1 MSKRP
6 ELTAAERALPYAKFY
21 DLPITPIPEEKLAV
35 LAAGPIDP
43 SLALKI
49 EDRNDL
55 FKPGY
60 LPCEIGYCVMPNGT
74 GFLAN
79 RTEMPGVTPEMFEWW
94 FAWHSLEDL
103 RYRIW
108 DPEDHYYA
116 RQQMREKTLD
126 QSLPMRERTWG
137 TVHHVLED
145 IGPGPDELVLE
156 FRYPHEL
163 GYEEEKVG
171 TDACAALICANG
183 HGPADVP
190 DRYSLTDVAA
200 FTRWYLSDYPVQVR
214 VREDGLLVA
223 GGPKGSTWKHPFVL
237 DMDVLKTIPFWF
249 AGLFLLALLGVLGLT
264 ALVLGRQFRREQ
276 QERDFARSDW
286 INGISL
292 FVVVFVI
299 YPMGYSI
306 YRAADLPR
314 TLLPG
319 AIATGAFGITMTAVP
334 GTPQI
339 QNLIPTDYYGTTTA
353 QTGATQMME

>member
-183 HGPADVP
+183 HGPVP
-190 DRYSLTDVAA
+190 GQGVAA
-200 FTRWYLSDYPVQVR
+200 IMTHFVREIPGGIELRSRFWIGYGLVDGQAGQAGARRR
-214 VREDGLLVA
+214 VRP
-223 GGPKGSTWKHPFVL
+223 GGGTH
-237 DMDVLKTIPFWF
+237 
-249 AGLFLLALLGVLGLT
+249 GLFAHNLKEFGHLA
-264 ALVLGRQFRREQ
+264 A
-276 QERDFARSDW
+276 
-286 INGISL
+286 I
-292 FVVVFVI
+292 
-299 YPMGYSI
+299 
-306 YRAADLPR
+306 LPQVY
-314 TLLPG
+314 
-319 AIATGAFGITMTAVP
+319 AE
-334 GTPQI
+334 
-339 QNLIPTDYYGTTTA
+339 NKDNW
-353 QTGATQMME
+353 

>member
-126 QSLPMRERTWG
+126 QSLPMRERSSMPPEISRTKWVMMAATPWPG
-137 TVHHVLED
+137 T
-145 IGPGPDELVLE
+145 GPWP
-156 FRYPHEL
+156 
-163 GYEEEKVG
+163 
-171 TDACAALICANG
+171 
-183 HGPADVP
+183 
-190 DRYSLTDVAA
+190 
-200 FTRWYLSDYPVQVR
+200 
-214 VREDGLLVA
+214 
-223 GGPKGSTWKHPFVL
+223 
-237 DMDVLKTIPFWF
+237 
-249 AGLFLLALLGVLGLT
+249 LA
-264 ALVLGRQFRREQ
+264 Q
-276 QERDFARSDW
+276 
-286 INGISL
+286 
-292 FVVVFVI
+292 
-299 YPMGYSI
+299 M
-306 YRAADLPR
+306 RAAQ
-314 TLLPG
+314 
-319 AIATGAFGITMTAVP
+319 ASVP
-334 GTPQI
+334 TFSSS
-339 QNLIPTDYYGTTTA
+339 
-353 QTGATQMME
+353 

>member
-60 LPCEIGYCVMPNGT
+60 LPCEIGYCVMPDGT
-74 GFLAN
+74 SFLAN

-183 HGPADVP
+183 HGPVPGQGVAAIMTHFVREIPGGIELRSRFWIGYGLVDGRLVKLVP
-190 DRYSLTDVAA
+190 DGVSV
-200 FTRWYLSDYPVQVR
+200 PEEV
-214 VREDGLLVA
+214 
-223 GGPKGSTWKHPFVL
+223 P
-237 DMDVLKTIPFWF
+237 M
-249 AGLFLLALLGVLGLT
+249 GLFAHNLKEFGHLA
-264 ALVLGRQFRREQ
+264 A
-276 QERDFARSDW
+276 
-286 INGISL
+286 I
-292 FVVVFVI
+292 
-299 YPMGYSI
+299 
-306 YRAADLPR
+306 LPQVY
-314 TLLPG
+314 
-319 AIATGAFGITMTAVP
+319 AE
-334 GTPQI
+334 
-339 QNLIPTDYYGTTTA
+339 NKDNW
-353 QTGATQMME
+353 

>member
-126 QSLPMRERTWG
+126 QSLPMRERTWAPS
-137 TVHHVLED
+137 TMCWR
-145 IGPGPDELVLE
+145 IS
-156 FRYPHEL
+156 
-163 GYEEEKVG
+163 
-171 TDACAALICANG
+171 A
-183 HGPADVP
+183 PAP
-190 DRYSLTDVAA
+190 TSWFWSSAIHTSWAMRRR
-200 FTRWYLSDYPVQVR
+200 RWAPTPAPPSSAP
-214 VREDGLLVA
+214 
-223 GGPKGSTWKHPFVL
+223 
-237 DMDVLKTIPFWF
+237 
-249 AGLFLLALLGVLGLT
+249 T
-264 ALVLGRQFRREQ
+264 ATAPSP
-276 QERDFARSDW
+276 ARAWRPS
-286 INGISL
+286 
-292 FVVVFVI
+292 
-299 YPMGYSI
+299 
-306 YRAADLPR
+306 
-314 TLLPG
+314 
-319 AIATGAFGITMTAVP
+319 
-334 GTPQI
+334 
-339 QNLIPTDYYGTTTA
+339 
-353 QTGATQMME
+353 

>member
-145 IGPGPDELVLE
+145 IGPGPTSWFWSSAIHTSWAMRRRRWAPTPAPPSSAPTATAPSRPGRGGHHDPL
-156 FRYPHEL
+156 RPRDPRRHR
-163 GYEEEKVG
+163 
-171 TDACAALICANG
+171 AALPLLDRLRPGGRQAG
-183 HGPADVP
+183 QAGARRRVRPGGGTHGP
-190 DRYSLTDVAA
+190 
-200 FTRWYLSDYPVQVR
+200 VR
-214 VREDGLLVA
+214 PQPEGVRPPGRHPASGL
-223 GGPKGSTWKHPFVL
+223 
-237 DMDVLKTIPFWF
+237 
-249 AGLFLLALLGVLGLT
+249 
-264 ALVLGRQFRREQ
+264 RREQ
-276 QERDFARSDW
+276 GQLVRRSRHVQEEQIPS
-286 INGISL
+286 GI
-292 FVVVFVI
+292 
-299 YPMGYSI
+299 
-306 YRAADLPR
+306 
-314 TLLPG
+314 
-319 AIATGAFGITMTAVP
+319 
-334 GTPQI
+334 
-339 QNLIPTDYYGTTTA
+339 
-353 QTGATQMME
+353 

>member
-145 IGPGPDELVLE
+145 IGCPGSLQ
-156 FRYPHEL
+156 L
-163 GYEEEKVG
+163 GCAGKYAEGKSAVWSASARSAVQTHFSPNDSG
-171 TDACAALICANG
+171 TGQTLCCSSTA
-183 HGPADVP
+183 HSADNP
-190 DRYSLTDVAA
+190 
-200 FTRWYLSDYPVQVR
+200 
-214 VREDGLLVA
+214 
-223 GGPKGSTWKHPFVL
+223 
-237 DMDVLKTIPFWF
+237 
-249 AGLFLLALLGVLGLT
+249 AGLIH
-264 ALVLGRQFRREQ
+264 RRT
-276 QERDFARSDW
+276 
-286 INGISL
+286 GGSL
-292 FVVVFVI
+292 
-299 YPMGYSI
+299 
-306 YRAADLPR
+306 
-314 TLLPG
+314 
-319 AIATGAFGITMTAVP
+319 
-334 GTPQI
+334 
-339 QNLIPTDYYGTTTA
+339 
-353 QTGATQMME
+353 

>member
-126 QSLPMRERTWG
+126 QIGRASCRER
-137 TVHHVLED
+137 V
-145 IGPGPDELVLE
+145 
-156 FRYPHEL
+156 
-163 GYEEEKVG
+163 
-171 TDACAALICANG
+171 
-183 HGPADVP
+183 
-190 DRYSLTDVAA
+190 
-200 FTRWYLSDYPVQVR
+200 
-214 VREDGLLVA
+214 
-223 GGPKGSTWKHPFVL
+223 
-237 DMDVLKTIPFWF
+237 
-249 AGLFLLALLGVLGLT
+249 
-264 ALVLGRQFRREQ
+264 
-276 QERDFARSDW
+276 
-286 INGISL
+286 
-292 FVVVFVI
+292 
-299 YPMGYSI
+299 
-306 YRAADLPR
+306 
-314 TLLPG
+314 
-319 AIATGAFGITMTAVP
+319 
-334 GTPQI
+334 
-339 QNLIPTDYYGTTTA
+339 
-353 QTGATQMME
+353 